1 MSSCQ
6 PRVVLDVFSGS
17 VFLLPAWA
25 MVILEN
31 ASSISHW
38 GARAQSGT
46 SRGWKGEDS
55 ANPWTQNNSVLMATA
70 LHPHGYCSSSSGFIP
85 TSRTAS
91 VQDVNLSKEL
101 FNECAVV
108 IKICLEVFFM
118 VLPKISAWQGWTCLS
133 CQCNMRILN
142 AERLLEVAG
151 TKLLLEEVMK

>member
-108 IKICLEVFFM
+108 IKICLEVFLWFSQRSLLGR
-118 VLPKISAWQGWTCLS
+118 VGLAYPVSATWEFWMLKGSW
-133 CQCNMRILN
+133 RW
-142 AERLLEVAG
+142 LEQNSFWR
-151 TKLLLEEVMK
+151 K